1 MTITMDGSIE
11 LFQFFQKICQSI
23 GICASHSNQKSYL
36 TARAVF
42 VICSAEFIIS
52 SAAFIVFEAKSLF
65 QFGFSFCM
73 FCVRL
78 NALVV
83 DRSLFYLYLVDRVQE
98 RPINSKGLW
107 TNSVGVIGRPYR
119 SKFNACMCFS
129 YWTLRTQ

>member
-1 MTITMDGSIE
+1 MSGSIKF
-11 LFQFFQKICQSI
+11 LQSAQQWYQFM
-23 GICASHSNQKSYL
+23 GIIPSHSNQSSYL
-36 TARAVF
+36 STTSTRATF
-42 VICSAEFIIS
+42 VICYAEIIIS
-52 SAAFIVFEAKSLF
+52 SAAFVVFEAKSMF
-65 QFGFSFCM
+65 EFGFSFCM

-119 SKFNACMCFS
+119 LKFNACMCFS